1 MFIVSIIY
9 FSLLLMVW
17 FANHMQK
24 RVLVRLSRT
33 IKRANY
39 NSSTNFSFVTGG
51 GGKQLRVAYHNE
63 MEKGTYAHLVF
74 TCLI

>member
-1 MFIVSIIY
+1 M
-9 FSLLLMVW
+9 
-17 FANHMQK
+17 
-24 RVLVRLSRT
+24 
-33 IKRANY
+33 
-39 NSSTNFSFVTGG
+39 NSFTNFSFVTGG